1 MENRG
6 DDRKKIG
13 GLTLSLTDEGFKVV
27 QPTQISKCCG
37 AGIMHSDGKMPKPEC
52 SQCKKECEVFYT
64 KRSNGKE

>member
-1 MENRG
+1 M
-6 DDRKKIG
+6 
-13 GLTLSLTDEGFKVV
+13 SLTDEGFKVV